1 MYDKDILKELLE
13 REGTGINL
21 SKEPEEFIKYMENII
36 TNSFELGT
44 ERTDKIV
51 GDAPLGILIKPE
63 LYNNMPNA
71 IISDE
76 FKKIRADLYR
86 AQQNNE
92 LDVFSYGQTREIARL
107 INASINSNGTLYI
120 PTEEQHY
127 FRNVMNDLSR
137 APENLEDMLK
147 EAKEGKWKL
156 LPVGGSL
163 YHKQGDGNNMYNLK
177 FVSID
182 YDEQGNELEYGYF
195 EAVYSLENPNDIYT
209 KENPPKGI
217 LLDRDNDFINMG
229 TYNYGNEG
237 FINHS
242 FKDVVPYNVING
254 LGNVGEDVKILV
266 PNDWRGESFKDDIE
280 QTNKNL
286 ENFIKELKY
295 EN

>member
-1 MYDKDILKELLE
+1 M
-13 REGTGINL
+13 
-21 SKEPEEFIKYMENII
+21 F
-36 TNSFELGT
+36 
-44 ERTDKIV
+44 KI
-51 GDAPLGILIKPE
+51 
-63 LYNNMPNA
+63 
-71 IISDE
+71 
-76 FKKIRADLYR
+76 
-86 AQQNNE
+86 
-92 LDVFSYGQTREIARL
+92 
-107 INASINSNGTLYI
+107 
-120 PTEEQHY
+120 
-127 FRNVMNDLSR
+127 SR

-156 LPVGGSL
+156 LPAGESI

-182 YDEQGNELEYGYF
+182 YDEQGNELTYGYF

-254 LGNVGEDVKILV
+254 LGNVGEDVKFIV
-266 PNDWRGESFKDDIE
+266 PNDNLDKTEKEKANLNQEKIRDYIE
-280 QTNKNL
+280 RI
-286 ENFIKELKY
+286 E
-295 EN
+295 

>member
-1 MYDKDILKELLE
+1 M
-13 REGTGINL
+13 
-21 SKEPEEFIKYMENII
+21 
-36 TNSFELGT
+36 
-44 ERTDKIV
+44 
-51 GDAPLGILIKPE
+51 ILIKPE

-147 EAKEGKWKL
+147 ETKEGKWKL

-177 FVSID
+177 FV
-182 YDEQGNELEYGYF
+182 
-195 EAVYSLENPNDIYT
+195 
-209 KENPPKGI
+209 
-217 LLDRDNDFINMG
+217 
-229 TYNYGNEG
+229 
-237 FINHS
+237 
-242 FKDVVPYNVING
+242 
-254 LGNVGEDVKILV
+254 
-266 PNDWRGESFKDDIE
+266 
-280 QTNKNL
+280 
-286 ENFIKELKY
+286 
-295 EN
+295 